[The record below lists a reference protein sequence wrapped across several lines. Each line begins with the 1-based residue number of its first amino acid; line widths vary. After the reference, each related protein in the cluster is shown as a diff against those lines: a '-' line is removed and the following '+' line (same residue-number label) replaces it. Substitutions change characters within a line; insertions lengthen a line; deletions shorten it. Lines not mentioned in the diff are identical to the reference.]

1 MDHDAHKHILFA
13 LVASY
18 PCKNRFNLLR
28 KPRFVL
34 KIIKHVGSFVKYFR
48 LVSFSSF
55 GDIGA
60 NMLIYTFPIL
70 FIATLGCLY
79 LHLGKKYVD
88 CDAEGYGVLL
98 FYVVDFFFSFPSHL
112 INQRSFVLRNVE
124 NSGLASWKRPVL
136 VNGPLGIV
144 SWTEL
149 PFLTMFIAML
159 VWSFSSY
166 LHGMFAIVTQQA
178 VHEGEHL

>member
-1 MDHDAHKHILFA
+1 
-13 LVASY
+13 
-18 PCKNRFNLLR
+18 
-28 KPRFVL
+28 
-34 KIIKHVGSFVKYFR
+34 
-48 LVSFSSF
+48 
-55 GDIGA
+55 
-60 NMLIYTFPIL
+60 MLIYTFPIL

-88 CDAEGYGVLL
+88 YDTEGYGVLL
-98 FYVVDFFFSFPSHL
+98 FYVVAIFLFSFFFPSHL

-136 VNGPLGIV
+136 VKGPLGIV
-144 SWTEL
+144 SWIEL

-166 LHGMFAIVTQQA
+166 LHGMFANVTQQA
-178 VHEGEHL
+178 AHEGEHV